1 MSDALATTAA
11 EGPALD
17 QANESFPRW
26 RALAWFTLFRML
38 LAAGLILVFVA
49 PPGVLWRGTT
59 IPPLS
64 VLVLLTYCAL
74 ILLAGLLVY
83 LRWPK
88 KQQQV
93 QIAVFVDI
101 VAFTLLMHAGG
112 GVASGLGLLLAIAV
126 AAGSLLMEGRLSL
139 LFAAFATLGVIAQQA
154 SVRLYLGAETQ
165 TMTHAGL
172 LGVTFFT
179 VALLGHVLYRRIR
192 TAEEIAA
199 RRQVDIADLSKLNEF
214 IIRNMGMGVL
224 AVDGDRNLRVINAA
238 ARQLLGEPESAE
250 GETLYRLAPTL
261 ATWLR
266 QHATGAARLDDTLQ
280 INGRSITVE
289 LHLLGARRASGALIF
304 LRDRE
309 EVLQEAQQIKL
320 AALGRLTASIAH
332 NIRNPLSSVSH
343 AGQLL
348 AESHALGDEDLR
360 LLAIIRRNTGRI
372 NEIIESVMDLSRR
385 DRGEARPLNLTTWLA
400 DFCADYREV
409 HGLPSERLRFQHAS
423 EDLSVTADPRHLHQI
438 LSNLSD
444 NALQHAGHGSEPPHV
459 ELNARRDA
467 PHGRVVVEIDDDG
480 PGIAPDVAREIF
492 TPFFT
497 TSVKGTGLG
506 LYIAKELSE
515 ANGIQL
521 EYISQPKQGSR
532 FRLTF
537 PDQTQGTTVPASE
550 ARGTD

>member
-1 MSDALATTAA
+1 MAA
-11 EGPALD
+11 EGPFFNK
-17 QANESFPRW
+17 ANESFPRW
-26 RALAWFTLFRML
+26 RALGWFTLFRIL
-38 LAAGLILVFVA
+38 LATGLTLVFVV
-49 PPGVLWRGTT
+49 PSGMLWRGSGV
-59 IPPLS
+59 PSLS
-64 VLVLLTYCAL
+64 VLVLLTYWVL

-83 LRWPK
+83 LRWPA

-192 TAEEIAA
+192 ETEEIAA

-238 ARQLLGEPESAE
+238 ARQLLGDPESAE
-250 GETLYRLAPTL
+250 GDTLYRLAPAL

-266 QHATGAARLDDTLQ
+266 QHATGTARLDDALQ

-385 DRGEARPLNLTTWLA
+385 DRGESKPLNLTTWLS

-409 HGLPSERLRFQHAS
+409 HGLPSERLRFLHAS
-423 EDLSVTADPRHLHQI
+423 EDVTVTADPRHLHQI
-438 LSNLSD
+438 LSNLCD
-444 NALQHAGHGSEPPHV
+444 NALQHAGHADEPPYV
-459 ELNARRDA
+459 ELNARKDA
-467 PHGRVVVEIDDDG
+467 AHGRVVVEVDDDG
-480 PGIAPDVAREIF
+480 PGIPPDVAREIF

-521 EYISQPKQGSR
+521 EYISLQKQGSR

-537 PDQTQGTTVPASE
+537 PDRTQGTSIPASE
-550 ARGTD
+550 PRGTD